1 MDVGKTKMQ
10 TYVESL
16 ADKYEFEQA
25 GEVERI
31 LREHQDSAPLLI
43 EARGQIARCF
53 GTNASVALT
62 VAHDPRGESEPKL
75 LALIQTPLS
84 VDEARKRED
93 QFDEEWWLDHLPLV
107 RFRLNFCLRYV

>member
-1 MDVGKTKMQ
+1 MDVGKPKMQ

-25 GEVERI
+25 GEVEG
-31 LREHQDSAPLLI
+31 LLWDHEDLAPLLI

-53 GTNASVALT
+53 GPNASVALM

-75 LALIQTPLS
+75 LALIQTQLS
-84 VDEARKRED
+84 VGEARKRED
-93 QFDEEWWLDHLPLV
+93 QFDEEWWLDHLPLA